1 MSDDVPKTQKQSR
14 ARPRRGSRTTVARPV
29 VCDLPD
35 MLSLLPEE
43 ARLVEYH
50 LADRLRL
57 LFE

>member
-1 MSDDVPKTQKQSR
+1 
-14 ARPRRGSRTTVARPV
+14 V

-43 ARLVEYH
+43 ARLVEFH

-57 LFE
+57 LFECSGRK

>member
-1 MSDDVPKTQKQSR
+1 MSDDGSKTQKQSR
-14 ARPRRGSRTTVARPV
+14 AGAPRGPRTTAARPV